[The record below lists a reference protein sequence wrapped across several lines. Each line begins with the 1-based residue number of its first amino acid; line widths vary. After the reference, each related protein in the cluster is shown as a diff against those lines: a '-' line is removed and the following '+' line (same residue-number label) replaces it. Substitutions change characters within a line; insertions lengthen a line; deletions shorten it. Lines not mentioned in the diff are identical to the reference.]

1 LNYQLAGKMNTLFP
15 TGKPAP
21 DQTYLAIRDSHDPYY
36 VAAREWTDRL
46 WQDYSPYADVEFS
59 TEIRNSFA
67 ARFWEMYLAC
77 TLLALDLPIRKIR
90 PGPDVLLEFA
100 DRRTWLEAR
109 APTAG
114 DQSLPD
120 SVPPIRYDRPQPVPH
135 DQIILRLTGA
145 IRDKYMVDY
154 PHYREQGIVGEGD
167 SYVVAINAC
176 RIPFAFAE
184 DNPPRILKAVL
195 PIGCQQITVD
205 LATGESKAD
214 TFVPRNLIGKN
225 QGEGVNTDLFL
236 SEDHRALSAVL
247 YSRADALKWKNYT
260 ILNRGA

>member
-1 LNYQLAGKMNTLFP
+1 
-15 TGKPAP
+15 
-21 DQTYLAIRDSHDPYY
+21 
-36 VAAREWTDRL
+36 
-46 WQDYSPYADVEFS
+46 
-59 TEIRNSFA
+59 
-67 ARFWEMYLAC
+67 
-77 TLLALDLPIRKIR
+77 
-90 PGPDVLLEFA
+90 
-100 DRRTWLEAR
+100 
-109 APTAG
+109 
-114 DQSLPD
+114 
-120 SVPPIRYDRPQPVPH
+120 
-135 DQIILRLTGA
+135 
-145 IRDKYMVDY
+145 MVDY
-154 PHYREQGIVGEGD
+154 PRYREQGIVGEGD

-176 RIPFAFAE
+176 RIPFAVAE

-247 YSRADALKWKNYT
+247 YSRANALNGPQTLGQDFILVHNPRATAPLQLGLIPVGVEMTIDILESGFKIGWKNYT